1 MHIIKKKLDIQDFIE
16 KFELIAS
23 YDDVGQKHYLVI
35 EDRERGGKSTLMKY
49 SDSQWSLHGKGL
61 NYCDHDEQSLVGND
75 FVDFIWK
82 NRSLFN
88 RKIKEAVLR

>member
-16 KFELIAS
+16 KFEFIAS